1 MITVLQISKS
11 LCGHD
16 PAGTATRLRDCG
28 LQEGLQGFPGA
39 AARISQ
45 QPAVMEEEAP
55 EELGDRE
62 HQVPMR
68 HGLEHVTAEP
78 LAELHGPFLMARGTK
93 VAALTLEVILHAL
106 VMRSQVRLS
115 GAVDRAGFG
124 HGFVHKKTGGEE
136 GSSSEGDSKGKRCAR
151 GWRVE

>member
-1 MITVLQISKS
+1 MGMITVRQISKS

-28 LQEGLQGFPGA
+28 LQEGFQGFPGA
-39 AARISQ
+39 NTQVSQ
-45 QPAVMEEEAP
+45 QFAVPQEEAP

-68 HGLEHVTAEP
+68 HGFEHVTAEP

-93 VAALTLEVILHAL
+93 VAALTGVGQQKVATAAL
-106 VMRSQVRLS
+106 
-115 GAVDRAGFG
+115 AD
-124 HGFVHKKTGGEE
+124 KTGET
-136 GSSSEGDSKGKRCAR
+136 C
-151 GWRVE
+151 V